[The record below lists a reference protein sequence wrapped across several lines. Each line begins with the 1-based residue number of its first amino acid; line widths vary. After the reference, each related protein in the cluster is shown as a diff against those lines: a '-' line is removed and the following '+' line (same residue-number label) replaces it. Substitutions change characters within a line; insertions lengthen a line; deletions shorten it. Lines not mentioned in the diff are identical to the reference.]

1 MLAPVLD
8 ADVGVQTPHRKVG
21 LGLNLSKIQGTL
33 SSGPQHI
40 FFFFFGQI
48 QKLPRLPVL
57 D

>member
-40 FFFFFGQI
+40 FFFGQI